1 MELNIMTSKPPE
13 KRANEAPKRPKQLN
27 PSEVNGVV
35 SKALSDEGAYRE
47 MPTLH
52 SSFDHPERKIDFNDV
67 LFGLGEQWRSCKVD
81 EFDPDEWRWKYKIS
95 THDVEGREFTV
106 VISLDP
112 QHNRFTI
119 VTRWPND

>member
-1 MELNIMTSKPPE
+1 MTSKAD
-13 KRANEAPKRPKQLN
+13 KKKDDAAANKPKKPKQLN
-27 PSEVNGVV
+27 PSEVREVV

-67 LFGLGEQWRSCKVD
+67 LFGLGQKWDFCKVD
-81 EFDPDEWRWKYKIS
+81 AFDSDEWRWRYKIS
-95 THDVEGREFTV
+95 TRDIDGREFTI
-106 VISLDP
+106 VIAIDP
-112 QHNRFTI
+112 QYNRFTI